1 MNGAMK
7 NGVLRT
13 DQKKE
18 HYFILEEIMIN
29 NILSYEEF
37 INESRIPIAWAKPSN
52 TAIKVLS
59 FIGEKEKVTKRE
71 LTEFLDTIPEDASG
85 KKPSMNWVRG
95 QKKYIKYKVQE
106 EEANYFSLTPLGKRV
121 LKVSSVNE

>member
-1 MNGAMK
+1 M
-7 NGVLRT
+7 
-13 DQKKE
+13 DQKRE
-18 HYFILEEIMIN
+18 PCFLPEETMIN

-37 INESRIPIAWAKPSN
+37 VNESRIPIAWAKPSN

-71 LTEFLDTIPEDASG
+71 LTEFLDSVPEDASG

-121 LKVSSVNE
+121 LKVSTVNG

>member
-1 MNGAMK
+1 MNGATK
-7 NGVLRT
+7 NGVSRM
-13 DQKKE
+13 DQKRE
-18 HYFILEEIMIN
+18 PCFLPEETMIN

-37 INESRIPIAWAKPSN
+37 VNESRIPIAWAKPSN

-71 LTEFLDTIPEDASG
+71 LTEFLDSVPEDASG

-121 LKVSSVNE
+121 LKVSTVNG